1 MTSPSKGC
9 FHFWITHTEQK
20 MFLNNNTIEM
30 VNNHIKKAFLNG
42 FFDIYKSY
50 KMDLNWVFP

>member
-1 MTSPSKGC
+1 
-9 FHFWITHTEQK
+9 

-42 FFDIYKSY
+42 FFDINKSY